1 MSIPRDSSHTLV
13 LNSGVGCPAAL
24 DFRRGAHLLQE
35 YEPGDGVLLTRVS
48 GPTLSRGDLR

>member
-35 YEPGDGVLLTRVS
+35 YEPGDRVLLTRVS